1 VPAFTETRDTHLFSR
16 RVGDLPLQQE
26 GEQYDYRPL
35 LHRCRGRE
43 GGGGRAGAVSCRQGQ
58 VALRGRRGWCSCCAG
73 WGGGGL

>member
-43 GGGGRAGAVSCRQGQ
+43 GGGGA
-58 VALRGRRGWCSCCAG
+58 GRRSVLPPGAG
-73 WGGGGL
+73 GA